1 MQVLFASLAIAS
13 GEFQRPKP
21 ALILYRFRYVI
32 NINWQV
38 GVKPSNVN
46 DEMIDEILVLKGLEE
61 SAMGKFLKKS
71 ITQKQQKR
79 LWDVSGSFNLILR

>member
-1 MQVLFASLAIAS
+1 MANSSA
-13 GEFQRPKP
+13 RKP